1 VVRRDGRSPFRG
13 HAIVSLGNAGLR
25 VKATGILCNGGQS
38 SIHNQ

>member
-25 VKATGILCNGGQS
+25 V
-38 SIHNQ
+38 